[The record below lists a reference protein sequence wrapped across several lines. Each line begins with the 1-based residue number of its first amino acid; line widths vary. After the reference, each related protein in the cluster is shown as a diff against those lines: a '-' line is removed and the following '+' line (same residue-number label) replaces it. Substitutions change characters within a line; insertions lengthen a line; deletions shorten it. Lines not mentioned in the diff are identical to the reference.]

1 MFKGQEQWLP
11 SEERLHNYGKIHH
24 FQWFKSTISMA
35 IFNSYVSLPEGK
47 SYENPMK
54 ILCFLYNFPFQPI
67 PTKQK

>member
-35 IFNSYVSLPEGK
+35 IFNSYVSLPEGSLK
-47 SYENPMK
+47 LAYHGLLENPSD
-54 ILCFLYNFPFQPI
+54 LVR
-67 PTKQK
+67 